1 METKDLRGERER
13 HYTVHYY
20 YYYLNVDY
28 AKCVCAKGNIMK
40 HCIFS
45 SRLTYKNKFKKKE
58 SSHLQNNISLQISSM
73 HVACVFFVFLLFC
86 QWAVHVSFEL
96 KYTTTLIP
104 FLQSTTVVC
113 PKLRTVK
120 KLLEGFGCY
129 D

>member
-1 METKDLRGERER
+1 MQ
-13 HYTVHYY
+13 
-20 YYYLNVDY
+20 NV
-28 AKCVCAKGNIMK
+28 CVQKEITK

-86 QWAVHVSFEL
+86 QWAGARKFRTQIHDDVDSFPPIYY
-96 KYTTTLIP
+96 YTL
-104 FLQSTTVVC
+104 VC